1 MRQSGFEFEFFQR
14 FLLSRRAGALVRSIA
29 WISMTGIAVGV
40 FALITVVSVM
50 HGFHDSIRARL
61 LAAEPHLVLRGAD
74 LPQLERADLES
85 ALAEFSAK
93 AYPVEWQDVVIR
105 TADGVFSGA
114 EAKGLSREAI
124 ESLMESVSEAAHR
137 ESVDVPELGKGRVLL
152 GVDLA
157 RGMGVFEG
165 DKVTVI
171 SPEALLLPEGEAPRF
186 ERVTVDRLVMT
197 NVADVDAKLFVYE
210 PGQSLLGL
218 SGEAASLSRGWEIW
232 LQRPGLAPEAQAK
245 LLNKWPELKGQ
256 THWVQT
262 WGERNSTLFQAL
274 RLEIFAIGLFLGL
287 STLIAGFSIV
297 TVLLILIT
305 HKTKEIGLLMA
316 LGLSRS
322 EVRSLFTRIGL
333 LLTGCGVGAGSILGV
348 AFCFWLDSRKSSIL
362 PDFYYDTTIP
372 AHVDP
377 LFVTLV
383 VTLALGLGFFASWF
397 PSRRVTDLMP
407 AEAMRKMPQLSRV
420 SP

>member
-1 MRQSGFEFEFFQR
+1 
-14 FLLSRRAGALVRSIA
+14 
-29 WISMTGIAVGV
+29 MTGIAVGV

-61 LAAEPHLVLRGAD
+61 LAAEPHLVLRGQE
-74 LPQLERADLES
+74 LPHLERADLEA
-85 ALAEFSAK
+85 ALRDFGGK

-105 TADGVFSGA
+105 TAEGVFSGA
-114 EAKGLSREAI
+114 EAKGLSSEAI
-124 ESLMESVSEAAHR
+124 RALLDSVAEVSQTEPV
-137 ESVDVPELGKGRVLL
+137 EVGSLGKGRVLL

-165 DKVTVI
+165 DRVTVI
-171 SPEALLLPEGEAPRF
+171 SPEALVLPEGEAPRF
-186 ERVTVDRLVMT
+186 ERVTVDRLLMT
-197 NVADVDAKLFVYE
+197 NVADIDAKLFVYE
-210 PGQSLLGL
+210 PGQSFVGL
-218 SGEAASLSRGWEIW
+218 SGEATSRSQGWEIW
-232 LQRPGLAPEAQAK
+232 LQRPSQAPAAEAI
-245 LLNKWPELKGQ
+245 LLKKWPELGSQ
-256 THWVQT
+256 SSWVQT

-316 LGLSRS
+316 LGLSRR
-322 EVRSLFTRIGL
+322 EVRNLFTRIGL
-333 LLTGCGVGAGSILGV
+333 LLTSCGVGVGAIFGV
-348 AFCFWLDSRKSSIL
+348 VFCTWLDSRKSSIL

-377 LFVTLV
+377 LFVILV
-383 VTLALGLGFFASWF
+383 VALALGLGFLASWL
-397 PSRRVTDLMP
+397 PSRRVTEMLP
-407 AEAMRKMPQLSRV
+407 AEALRKMPKLSSANN
-420 SP
+420 SPA